1 MGVKAEPR
9 AGAGRASLAGKVAL
23 VTGAA
28 RDRGIGRGIA
38 LVLAERGADVAINDV
53 AHEEEAQ
60 RRVSELE
67 ALGRRSAFVK
77 ADVTQP
83 EENERLVAEVVE
95 QLDRLDVFV
104 ANAGVAR
111 WEQLHEVGRESWDLL
126 TSVNLHGVLFGC
138 QAAAA
143 QMRRQGEGGRIV
155 IISSVH
161 AVMPGSPLGVY
172 GATKH
177 AVGLLAG
184 VMAREWGAD
193 GISVNHVGPGWV
205 DTNINDSS
213 PDFAT
218 QDDRAAVRAA
228 IPFGARPA
236 DPREIGEAVAYL
248 AESTYTTGAYLRVD
262 GGLVIGKY

>member
-1 MGVKAEPR
+1 
-9 AGAGRASLAGKVAL
+9 VAL

-28 RDRGIGRGIA
+28 HDRGIGRGIA
-38 LVLAERGADVAINDV
+38 LALAERGADVAINDV
-53 AHEEEAQ
+53 DFEEEAA
-60 RRVSELE
+60 RRVAELE
-67 ALGRRSAFVK
+67 GLGRRSVFVR
-77 ADVTQP
+77 ADVSRP

-95 QLDRLDVFV
+95 KLGRLDIFV

-111 WEQLHEVGRESWDLL
+111 WERLDEVSRESWDLI
-126 TSVNLHGVLFGC
+126 TSVNLHGVLYGC
-138 QAAAA
+138 RAAAA

-155 IISSVH
+155 ITSSVH
-161 AVMPGSPLGVY
+161 AAMPGATLGVY

-184 VMAREWGAD
+184 VMAREWGED

-205 DTNINDSS
+205 DTEINVPS

-218 QDDRAAVRAA
+218 EQASNAVRAS
-228 IPFGARPA
+228 IPLGHRPA

-262 GGLVIGKY
+262 GGMMIGKY